1 MPRQTNTT
9 KEIDEEK
16 LRAIVDGLKK
26 EVEQSNRGVKK
37 LDIIKFEGLTL
48 AILAYKDDK
57 GNVNVLLNIHG
68 QKPSNS
74 LSFPTDY
81 IDDLV
86 EIAEILMKNK
96 DVFRKVLGTR
106 SKTTEVDVFKSK

>member
-1 MPRQTNTT
+1 MPRQSNTS

-16 LRAIVDGLKK
+16 LKAIVDGLKK
-26 EVEQSNRGVKK
+26 EVEQSERGVKK

-57 GNVNVLLNIHG
+57 GNVNVLVNIHG

-81 IDDLV
+81 IEDLA
-86 EIAEILMKNK
+86 EIAEILVKNK
-96 DVFRKVLGTR
+96 DVLKKVLGSR
-106 SKTTEVDVFKSK
+106 SKETEIDVFKSK